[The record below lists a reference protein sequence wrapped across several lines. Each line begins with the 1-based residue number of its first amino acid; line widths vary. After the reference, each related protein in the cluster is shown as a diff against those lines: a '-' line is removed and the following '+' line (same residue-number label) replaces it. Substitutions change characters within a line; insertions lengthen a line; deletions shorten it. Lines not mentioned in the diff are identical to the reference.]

1 MSSPLAEL
9 FLFLFLSLTFLY
21 SHFSSFRPRPSL
33 TPFQS
38 PLPPSF
44 LRLHNSR
51 RKHWPTGPR
60 PRRCR
65 CGCCI
70 EPSQQRPIA
79 IAVLPS
85 KPSLSRQKQ
94 IFFSTHKH
102 HILHFPLKK
111 QTIHFRSKISCHSI
125 TSTTSRITSST
136 SGQAP
141 HVCNI
146 IQNTS
151 RIINTRIDPCLI
163 KKKKKIRVIS
173 SCLIDYLRCVNFH
186 IIVIIYTSYSI
197 YIYSW
202 IICEYNLK
210 SFTCTPTFTH
220 CIYQKHPTEFK
231 AGKTRKQ

>member
-1 MSSPLAEL
+1 MTLLLASSPRRTCLPGLMYWADLVTSEMTVCFRFTFSSFFSL
-9 FLFLFLSLTFLY
+9 FAILGFITFLRSDVAFVIYHVFPSCLKLFFLFLSLTFLY

-94 IFFSTHKH
+94 IFSLLTNITFS
-102 HILHFPLKK
+102 IFL
-111 QTIHFRSKISCHSI
+111 
-125 TSTTSRITSST
+125 
-136 SGQAP
+136 
-141 HVCNI
+141 
-146 IQNTS
+146 
-151 RIINTRIDPCLI
+151 
-163 KKKKKIRVIS
+163 
-173 SCLIDYLRCVNFH
+173 
-186 IIVIIYTSYSI
+186 
-197 YIYSW
+197 
-202 IICEYNLK
+202 
-210 SFTCTPTFTH
+210 
-220 CIYQKHPTEFK
+220 
-231 AGKTRKQ
+231 

>member
-1 MSSPLAEL
+1 MLKT
-9 FLFLFLSLTFLY
+9 FFLFLSLTFLY

-85 KPSLSRQKQ
+85 KPSISRQKQ
-94 IFFSTHKH
+94 IFSLLTNI
-102 HILHFPLKK
+102 ILHFPLKK

-125 TSTTSRITSST
+125 TSTTSCITSST

-151 RIINTRIDPCLI
+151 RIINTRIDSCLM
-163 KKKKKIRVIS
+163 KKKIRVIS
-173 SCLIDYLRCVNFH
+173 SCLIDYLRCVNIH
-186 IIVIIYTSYSI
+186 IIVII
-197 YIYSW
+197 
-202 IICEYNLK
+202 
-210 SFTCTPTFTH
+210 CTFL
-220 CIYQKHPTEFK
+220 
-231 AGKTRKQ
+231 